1 MKSCLE
7 SFSATPRSEEHR
19 DHQMQI
25 DGRQFTYA
33 QLAKVTDTFV
43 RIIDRRGFGIDYYGE
58 LENGTQVV
66 VKLWLQSSPQGDTE
80 FLAEVIT
87 QFFLG
92 LWISRL
98 KLLLI
103 IVLWSLVGLNEM

>member
-1 MKSCLE
+1 
-7 SFSATPRSEEHR
+7 
-19 DHQMQI
+19 MQI

-66 VKLWLQSSPQGDTE
+66 VKLWLQSSPQGATE

-98 KLLLI
+98 K
-103 IVLWSLVGLNEM
+103 